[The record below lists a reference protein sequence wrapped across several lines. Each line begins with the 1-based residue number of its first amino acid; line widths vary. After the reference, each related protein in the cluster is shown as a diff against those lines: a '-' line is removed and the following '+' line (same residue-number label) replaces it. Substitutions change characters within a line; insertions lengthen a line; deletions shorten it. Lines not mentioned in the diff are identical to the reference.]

1 MRSCVYSNVIVF
13 RCPERRKTYKFVRT
27 YIRGRQPDWTK
38 PFGEANARPMIDAT
52 KLFVAKAVGGGL
64 KKDDV
69 ARELKEF
76 QVPEEQANVIVE
88 CTLVRYTDV
97 QKALTLESSR
107 ISATHLKDFDW
118 KLLYSL
124 ASDSVAT
131 LHEPILRLNLTLKDE
146 EDKFKDV
153 VLELPKAELDKLIE
167 TLQQVNQV
175 VLKLRV

>member
-1 MRSCVYSNVIVF
+1 
-13 RCPERRKTYKFVRT
+13 
-27 YIRGRQPDWTK
+27 
-38 PFGEANARPMIDAT
+38 
-52 KLFVAKAVGGGL
+52 
-64 KKDDV
+64 
-69 ARELKEF
+69 
-76 QVPEEQANVIVE
+76 VIVE